1 MQKIAEE
8 MIFVGVL
15 LPKKDRERLERIAKR
30 QSKKSESKLSD
41 VARTMLLFGM
51 DVYEDF
57 ERIGLVRVAQVFSQA
72 REEFKEIRA
81 PRQLTILDPRG

>member
-1 MQKIAEE
+1 

-41 VARTMLLFGM
+41 VARTMLL
-51 DVYEDF
+51 
-57 ERIGLVRVAQVFSQA
+57 ERVGLVRVAQVFTQA
-72 REEFKEIRA
+72 REEFKELRT
-81 PRQLTILDPRG
+81 PRQLTILDAKG